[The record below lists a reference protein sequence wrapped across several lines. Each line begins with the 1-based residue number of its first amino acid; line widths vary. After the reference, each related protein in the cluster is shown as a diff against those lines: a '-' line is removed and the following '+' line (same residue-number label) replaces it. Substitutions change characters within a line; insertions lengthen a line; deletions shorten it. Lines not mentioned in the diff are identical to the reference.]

1 MNGLSN
7 ILNFLVKVAFTFFG
21 GKIKG
26 ARTAIVNITA
36 GLIAA
41 WEFISNEGVFELL
54 CGLSQTIGFFS
65 VFCNITETAF
75 WSVIL
80 AITGALNL
88 ILKKLDASELIDRLP
103 AAISAEYTQRVSNYN
118 IGAQIASVALV
129 GGLGVGIYHAGIGIL
144 AVAVLL
150 FAIYHLSA
158 SVVYMFNRGK

>member
-36 GLIAA
+36 AIIAA

-54 CGLSQTIGFFS
+54 CGLADTIGLFS
-65 VFCNITETAF
+65 VFCNIEETAF
-75 WSVIL
+75 WGIVL

-88 ILKKLDASELIDRLP
+88 ILKKLDATELIDRLP
-103 AAISAEYTQRVSNYN
+103 ASISAEYTQRMAGYS
-118 IGAQIASVALV
+118 IGAQVAAIGFV
-129 GGLGVGIYHAGIGIL
+129 GVLGMGIYSYGIAIF
-144 AVAVLL
+144 AVAALL

-158 SVVYMFNRGK
+158 AIIYMFTRGA

>member
-36 GLIAA
+36 AIIAG

-54 CGLSQTIGFFS
+54 CGLSETIKFLF

-75 WSVIL
+75 WGVIL

-88 ILKKLDASELIDRLP
+88 ILKKLDATELIDRLP
-103 AAISAEYTQRVSNYN
+103 ASISAEYTQRMAGYN
-118 IGAQIASVALV
+118 IGAQVAAIGFV
-129 GGLGVGIYHAGIGIL
+129 GVLGMGIYSYGIAIL
-144 AVAVLL
+144 AVALL
-150 FAIYHLSA
+150 LVALYHLA
-158 SVVYMFNRGK
+158 AAIVYMLKRGA